1 MALSGVAAGADGI
14 MIEVHPNPENA
25 LVDPLQP
32 INYIEL
38 KRLMIQMNK
47 VAKAAWNRKLY

>member
-1 MALSGVAAGADGI
+1 MALSGEAAGADGI